1 MYANYT
7 NEELR
12 RVLATNPK
20 DAEALVEAADRF
32 RSGRVDE
39 SALDEA
45 YESGYKD
52 GERDTQFDYESA
64 FEEGRKEGYEEGYA
78 EGEREDDSR

>member
-12 RVLATNPK
+12 RVLNTNPK

-32 RSGRVDE
+32 CKSTGEEDE
-39 SALDEA
+39 ILKCSDCGS
-45 YESGYKD
+45 YD
-52 GERDTQFDYESA
+52 VRPV
-64 FEEGRKEGYEEGYA
+64 
-78 EGEREDDSR
+78 

>member
-32 RSGRVDE
+32 LAIPAQE
-39 SALDEA
+39 ETLDGA
-45 YESGYKD
+45 Y
-52 GERDTQFDYESA
+52 Q
-64 FEEGRKEGYEEGYA
+64 EGYDQGYREGYDNGYA